1 MNKKRKKK
9 ILIIH
14 TGFNTRFDLFLGLVV
29 SFESDPLGAS
39 NLSDRERLRQTNGRQ
54 SLDPLYRIVSRRAT
68 IWFSS
73 FSLFFFSLLPPLLF
87 SPFFLSFILSLVYL
101 FDYISFP
108 FFLSLFPFFFPFFS
122 FFFLFFFLFCF
133 VFVSFHLFPP
143 HSAGYIYIS
152 LVKCTASKRSCS
164 GPAMLW

>member
-73 FSLFFFSLLPPLLF
+73 FSLFFFSPSSSSLL
-87 SPFFLSFILSLVYL
+87 SFLSVFHSFSRLFIRLYFFSIFFYL
-101 FDYISFP
+101 
-108 FFLSLFPFFFPFFS
+108 FFPFFS
-122 FFFLFFFLFCF
+122 FFFLFFFCF
-133 VFVSFHLFPP
+133 VLFLFHFIFFLPIRLDIF
-143 HSAGYIYIS
+143 IY
-152 LVKCTASKRSCS
+152 R
-164 GPAMLW
+164 W